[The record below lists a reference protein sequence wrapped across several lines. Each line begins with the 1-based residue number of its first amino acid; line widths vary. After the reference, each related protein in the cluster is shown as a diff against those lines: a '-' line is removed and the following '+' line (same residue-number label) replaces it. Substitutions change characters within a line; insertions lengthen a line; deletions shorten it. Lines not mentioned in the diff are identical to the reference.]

1 MFKFYLKE
9 IPKYTEE
16 LMIHLI
22 NLTNRIGEDPGS
34 FGIDSIYIENRI
46 LDEYHIVNESSSEDG

>member
-22 NLTNRIGEDPGS
+22 NLTNRIDEDPGS

-46 LDEYHIVNESSSEDG
+46 LDEYHIVNESSREDG

>member
-1 MFKFYLKE
+1 
-9 IPKYTEE
+9 
-16 LMIHLI
+16 MIHLI

-46 LDEYHIVNESSSEDG
+46 LDEYHIVNESFSEDG